1 MPSNATS
8 DAAGVVGGE
17 RSSGDGSTDAASQ
30 PRIGVV
36 VVGWNVKDLLQRC
49 LATVAQSP
57 VSLHVVVI
65 DNASADGSAAMVRDE
80 FPEVTLI
87 ANADNRGFTAAN
99 NQGFRAL
106 GLTGID
112 GCRVAAGRGESVPTS
127 SSPAAAAPDPP
138 LPAPDKAAPAPAPP
152 TSSPPDY
159 TLILNPDTEVI
170 GDALAVLAD
179 YLDRHPEVG
188 AVGPLLQNPDGSVQP
203 SRRRFP
209 SLATGLVESTPVAWH
224 WPDNAVARRYHMADV
239 PADAAGPVDWVTG
252 AAILLRSSALA
263 AAGGFDEG
271 FFMYSEELDLCRRLA
286 DAGWAVHFC
295 PAARIMH
302 HEGRSSA
309 QVAAARHLSF
319 QRSRVR
325 YFHKHHGAAA
335 AGIVRVGILAA
346 YAGELGIEALKW
358 LLGHQRALRRAR
370 IAAYWNLL
378 RDGLRPESVRR
389 TALPGPA
396 AGT

>member
-8 DAAGVVGGE
+8 DAAGVWTGE
-17 RSSGDGSTDAASQ
+17 GSTGDGADAAARQ

-36 VVGWNVKDLLQRC
+36 IVSWNVKDLLRRC
-49 LATVAQSP
+49 LTTVAQSSVP
-57 VSLHVVVI
+57 LHVVLV
-65 DNASADGSAAMVRDE
+65 DNASADGSAAMVRAE
-80 FPEVTLI
+80 FPQVTLI

-106 GLTGID
+106 GLGLD
-112 GCRVAAGRGESVPTS
+112 Q
-127 SSPAAAAPDPP
+127 D
-138 LPAPDKAAPAPAPP
+138 
-152 TSSPPDY
+152 PDY
-159 TLILNPDTEVI
+159 TLILNPDTEVL

-179 YLDRHPEVG
+179 YLDRHPHVG
-188 AVGPLLQNPDGSVQP
+188 AVGPLLLNPDGSVQP

-224 WPDNAVARRYHMADV
+224 WPDNAVIRRYHMADV

-252 AAILLRSSALA
+252 AAILLRSAALA

-286 DAGWAVHFC
+286 GAGWAVHFL

-302 HEGRSSA
+302 HEGQSSA
-309 QVAAARHLSF
+309 QVAAARHLNF

-325 YFHKHHGAAA
+325 YFRKHHGAVA
-335 AGIVRVGILAA
+335 AGIVRLGILLA

-370 IAAYWNLL
+370 IAAYWKLL
-378 RDGLRPESVRR
+378 RDGLRPESDRR
-389 TALPGPA
+389 TRASGSGGCNLNG
-396 AGT
+396 